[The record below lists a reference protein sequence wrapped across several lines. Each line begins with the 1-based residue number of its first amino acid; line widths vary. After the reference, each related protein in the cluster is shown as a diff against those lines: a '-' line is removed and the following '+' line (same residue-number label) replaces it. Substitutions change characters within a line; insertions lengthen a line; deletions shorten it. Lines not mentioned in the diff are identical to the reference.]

1 MKLKI
6 NIFFVQILIIFFATS
21 APNVFSQIVGPHL
34 TYEKADGTIV
44 KIALKDLES
53 ITIDSLSCYDNMDII
68 LKNSSV
74 YSVSL
79 KYFYKIYYRAKDGSI
94 VLVNVGYDMDHYPH
108 YEEKPYDFGS
118 IERIKIYKN
127 YDHLYKGERLTG
139 ATVSLNGLN
148 YKTIHANSTYST
160 GSGGSSQTTYDTTN
174 SNGSFG
180 VSVKNP
186 EDCYSASIT
195 DTSIF
200 IRYSYSTFISYG
212 SEQNTGTFEMKFIL
226 DTVKKQIVYLNYYRN
241 ISSKRTSGSHLITEQ
256 GTTTLQIKD
265 IPYKLTEE
273 GFIEIIDEEIPFENI
288 VKLES
293 NSSSGEGGG
302 GGGSSS
308 SYKISDITS
317 ETGTIRISC
326 VFEWEPK

>member
-6 NIFFVQILIIFFATS
+6 NIIFVQILIIFFATS
-21 APNVFSQIVGPHL
+21 ASTVFSQIVGPHL

-44 KIALKDLES
+44 KIALNDLES
-53 ITIDSLSCYDNMDII
+53 IKIDSISCYDHIDII
-68 LKNSSV
+68 LKNDSV
-74 YSVSL
+74 YSLSI
-79 KYFYKIYYRAKDGSI
+79 KNFYRIYYCAKDSSI
-94 VLVNVGYDMDHYPH
+94 VVVNIQYGSDNYPH
-108 YEEKPYDFGS
+108 SVETPYDFGS

-127 YDHLYKGERLTG
+127 YDHLYKDKRLTG

-148 YKTIHANSTYST
+148 YKIIHANSSYST

-174 SNGSFG
+174 SNGPFG
-180 VSVKNP
+180 VSIKNP

-195 DTSIF
+195 DTSIL
-200 IRYSYSTFISYG
+200 IKYYSYIYSNYASGEDKSDYVLKIFLDTTRKLITFFDYYRAISSRSVYG
-212 SEQNTGTFEMKFIL
+212 SHI
-226 DTVKKQIVYLNYYRN
+226 
-241 ISSKRTSGSHLITEQ
+241 ISSGNSR
-256 GTTTLQIKD
+256 TLQIKD
-265 IPYKLTEE
+265 IPYKLTED
-273 GFIEIIDEEIPFENI
+273 GFIEILDEDIPFENI

-293 NSSSGEGGG
+293 NSGSGEGGG

-326 VFEWEPK
+326 VFEWKPK